1 MTIEEQVQEQFAL
14 NALTRIVQEWKR
26 ASLLHPAW
34 PDDVI
39 HAAAILCEEAGE
51 TLQGAL
57 DITYKAKTQDEREE
71 GWAHIV
77 DEAIQAGA
85 MALRILIGMGGYK
98 LPELSQPA
106 TIEASNE

>member
-14 NALTRIVQEWKR
+14 NALTRIVKEWKR
-26 ASLLHPAW
+26 ASLLHPKW

-39 HAAAILCEEAGE
+39 HAAAILAEEAGE
-51 TLQGAL
+51 TLQAAL
-57 DITYKAKTQDEREE
+57 DITYKAKTQDERDE
-71 GWAHIV
+71 GWAHV
-77 DEAIQAGA
+77 AEEAIQAGA

-106 TIEASNE
+106 TIEASHE